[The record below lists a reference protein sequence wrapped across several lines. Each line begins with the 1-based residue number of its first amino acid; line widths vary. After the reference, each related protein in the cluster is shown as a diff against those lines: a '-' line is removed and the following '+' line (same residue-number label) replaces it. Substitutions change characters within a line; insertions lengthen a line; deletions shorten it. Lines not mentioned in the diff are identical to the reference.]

1 MNEDFFIYTHLGLGD
16 AIICN
21 GLVRN
26 LVSRNPDTQH
36 HIFCKKVYEHSISFM
51 YRDVKNLYTLPLDGD
66 DEVRSYLYQRRPK
79 NLISVGFQ
87 NLDIFNK
94 KFDQSFY
101 DQFGVSF
108 SERWDGFRVDR
119 DLEREN
125 SLFEKLGLSKEGYV
139 FIHDDAG
146 RGFKIDKRN
155 VINEELP
162 IITPEDFST
171 ENVFDWCTVLENAKE
186 LHFMDS
192 CFKLIYDSIPGNQK
206 MAFYH
211 TYIRGNTNVNITN
224 SRKKFIVI
232 KDNPY

>member
-1 MNEDFFIYTHLGLGD
+1 MTNDFYIYTHLGLGD

-21 GLVRN
+21 GLIRN
-26 LVSRNPDTQH
+26 LVSRNPEVQH
-36 HIFCKKVYEHSISFM
+36 RIFCKKIYDESISFM
-51 YRDVKNLYTLPLDGD
+51 YRDVGNLTTMPLEGD
-66 DEVRSYLYQRRPK
+66 DAVRSYLNEKRPK
-79 NLISVGFQ
+79 NLISVGFDK
-87 NLDIFNK
+87 LDIFSK
-94 KFDQSFY
+94 RFDQSFY

-119 DLEREN
+119 DLEREKV
-125 SLFEKLGLSKEGYV
+125 LFEKLGLIKGGYV

-146 RGFKIDKRN
+146 RGYSIDRRN
-155 VINEELP
+155 IVNEELP
-162 IITPEDFST
+162 IVTPEDFT
-171 ENVFDWCTVLENAKE
+171 TQNVFDWCTVLENAKE

-192 CFKLIYDSIPGNQK
+192 CFKLIYDSIAGSQK

-232 KDNPY
+232 TDNPY